1 MIIIVGSNIKESN
14 KAVTACEGIPSASG
28 VERGSSL
35 TCAESVKEYSKQ
47 KSDKKETI
55 LFLMTI
61 IGNSLNK

>member
-1 MIIIVGSNIKESN
+1 M
-14 KAVTACEGIPSASG
+14 PSASG